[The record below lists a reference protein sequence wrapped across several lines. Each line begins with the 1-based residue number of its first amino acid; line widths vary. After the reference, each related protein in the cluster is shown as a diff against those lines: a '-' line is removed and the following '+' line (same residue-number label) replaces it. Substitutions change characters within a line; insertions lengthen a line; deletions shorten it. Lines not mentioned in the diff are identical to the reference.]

1 MAIRQA
7 LGCEKLQDPTLAV
20 GKVQSQIPMELL
32 DSQAPQ
38 MQLGTREKTVLGSPG
53 LHGGQR

>member
-1 MAIRQA
+1 V
-7 LGCEKLQDPTLAV
+7 GSHSAV